1 MQDPAFIRE
10 PAIESLDDFDAIYV
24 TYYQDV
30 FKTIRSVVLD
40 ASMAEDVTQDAF
52 VKAYKSRASYRPIS
66 SIGAWL
72 HTIALRE
79 ALSKL
84 RWLKLQERV
93 MATLWHRREATR
105 PTFEERDFVARLLA
119 TASPR
124 TRAAIGLYYYHGYRY
139 REIAV
144 ILGVPEG
151 TVATRISNG
160 LKQIR
165 SSIEAADEEDVSA
178 TR

>member
-1 MQDPAFIRE
+1 MGLTPLV
-10 PAIESLDDFDAIYV
+10 SLDDFDAVYA
-24 TYYQDV
+24 TYYPDV
-30 FKTIRSVVLD
+30 YRTVRSIVLD
-40 ASMAEDVTQDAF
+40 LSLAEDVTQDAF
-52 VKAYKSRASYRPIS
+52 VKAYRARGSYRPTS

-79 ALSKL
+79 GLTKL
-84 RWLKLQERV
+84 RWLKLQDRV
-93 MATLWHRREATR
+93 MATLGQRREHPALGL
-105 PTFEERDFVARLLA
+105 EDRDLVARLLA

-139 REIAV
+139 REIAA

-160 LKQIR
+160 LKRMR
-165 SSIEAADEEDVSA
+165 SFIEAATEEKVA
-178 TR
+178 AVR

>member
-1 MQDPAFIRE
+1 MREPAFIRE
-10 PAIESLDDFDAIYV
+10 PAIESVDDFDAVYE

-30 FKTIRSVVLD
+30 FKTVRSVVID
-40 ASMAEDVTQDAF
+40 ASLAEDVTQDAF
-52 VKAYKSRASYRPIS
+52 VKAYRSRASYRPIS

-93 MATLWHRREATR
+93 LAAVWQRREATR
-105 PTFEERDFVARLLA
+105 PTFEDRDFVARLLSKA
-119 TASPR
+119 TPL
-124 TRAAIGLYYYHGYRY
+124 TRAAIGLFYYHGYRY

-151 TVATRISNG
+151 TVATRIANG
-160 LKQIR
+160 LKQMR
-165 SSIEAADEEDVSA
+165 SSIDAAAEEDVSS

>member
-1 MQDPAFIRE
+1 MREPAFIRE
-10 PAIESLDDFDAIYV
+10 PVIESLDDFDAVYV
-24 TYYQDV
+24 AYYQDV
-30 FKTIRSVVLD
+30 FKTVRSVVLD
-40 ASMAEDVTQDAF
+40 ASLAEDVTQDAF
-52 VKAYKSRASYRPIS
+52 VKAFKSRGSYRPIS

-93 MATLWHRREATR
+93 LTALWHRRETTR
-105 PTFEERDFVARLLA
+105 PTFEERDFVARLLTAA
-119 TASPR
+119 TPL
-124 TRAAIGLYYYHGYRY
+124 TRGAIGLYYYHGYRY

-165 SSIEAADEEDVSA
+165 SSIEAADEEDVPA

>member
-1 MQDPAFIRE
+1 MRE
-10 PAIESLDDFDAIYV
+10 PALGSLDDFDAVYA

-30 FKTIRSVVLD
+30 YRTVRSVVLD
-40 ASMAEDVTQDAF
+40 ASLAEDVAQDAF
-52 VKAYKSRASYRPIS
+52 VKAYRSRASYRPTS

-93 MATLWHRREATR
+93 LATLGQRREAT
-105 PTFEERDFVARLLA
+105 PVTFEDRDFAVRLLETA
-119 TASPR
+119 TPR

-139 REIAV
+139 REIAT

-165 SSIEAADEEDVSA
+165 SSLEAATEEEIVAS
-178 TR
+178 R